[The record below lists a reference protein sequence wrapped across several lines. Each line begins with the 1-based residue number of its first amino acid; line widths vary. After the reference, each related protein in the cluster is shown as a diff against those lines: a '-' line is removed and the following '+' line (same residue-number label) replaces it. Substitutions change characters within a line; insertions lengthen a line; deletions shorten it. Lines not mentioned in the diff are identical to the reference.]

1 MWVLGSSSSKPSP
14 SAASHAAASHAAK
27 WTCLLILIGCGLV
40 SYWKVGETELLPVMN
55 SSDISEAET
64 DGIATASTFD
74 YVPSEAEKVRT

>member
-1 MWVLGSSSSKPSP
+1 MWVLGSTSSKPSP
-14 SAASHAAASHAAK
+14 SAASHAAK

-40 SYWKVGETELLPVMN
+40 SYWKVEETELLPVMN